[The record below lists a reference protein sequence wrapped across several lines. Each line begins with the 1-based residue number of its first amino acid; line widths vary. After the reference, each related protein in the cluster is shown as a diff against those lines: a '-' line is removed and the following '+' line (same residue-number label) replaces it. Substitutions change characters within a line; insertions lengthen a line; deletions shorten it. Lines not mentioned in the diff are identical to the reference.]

1 MVRKLVARTPLG
13 GPTGVGALKTLT
25 DAFKYYDS
33 EGDGSVDVAS
43 VSRVLAKLNVI
54 TELPPPAKEKEVIQA
69 MFDKHARKTGGEL
82 VYATFARELLHAHGT
97 LVPAAEAIAENDRQ
111 RWQYS
116 EAVQQALARRCLAN
130 STNQPPD
137 SSRPREAWADASAAA
152 RHIEEGLHPSTVPRR
167 DVIGAKDRAGLRG
180 RLRGGVEGF
189 KEYQKMVNAE
199 KAAAKAM
206 RAQSS
211 VDGAA
216 IRMDMRRQDDERRNE
231 ALANWRKIDEQ
242 NRQLGGMTP
251 GEAMAAARRR
261 RG

>member
-1 MVRKLVARTPLG
+1 M
-13 GPTGVGALKTLT
+13 
-25 DAFKYYDS
+25 
-33 EGDGSVDVAS
+33 
-43 VSRVLAKLNVI
+43 
-54 TELPPPAKEKEVIQA
+54 
-69 MFDKHARKTGGEL
+69 
-82 VYATFARELLHAHGT
+82 
-97 LVPAAEAIAENDRQ
+97 
-111 RWQYS
+111 
-116 EAVQQALARRCLAN
+116 
-130 STNQPPD
+130 
-137 SSRPREAWADASAAA
+137 
-152 RHIEEGLHPSTVPRR
+152 PRR